1 MRGARIDERLLET
14 RRLGAETRPARQVVG
29 AIGRARQQ
37 LQQLQQLQRRRGPVR
52 PRLQRR
58 DRQVELDLD
67 AAAVRRQHA
76 PRAAAAAAA
85 ASAPARRGTARRRRL
100 VTLLAQVRG

>member
-1 MRGARIDERLLET
+1 MKGRGARIDERLLET
-14 RRLGAETRPARQVVG
+14 RRLGAEVRPARKVVG
-29 AIGRARQQ
+29 AIGRAR
-37 LQQLQQLQRRRGPVR
+37 QQLQRRRGPVR

-85 ASAPARRGTARRRRL
+85 AAPARRGTARRRCL
-100 VTLLAQVRG
+100 VTLLAQVSG